1 MVIIGK
7 LSSALGPI
15 YLFQIG
21 EGLAM
26 RSGLS
31 LKLLVGI
38 PIALIA
44 TLSSAQQRTS
54 DSELSDTL
62 SWMDNT
68 YNPHPDVS
76 GAYGHG
82 RTGWYAPKNG
92 SVHEEV
98 FVSGSN
104 ETFTYDGCQMTLR
117 VEDDRAAET
126 SKEVYV
132 SFSYSFNLGYINPQ
146 SIRMTTISHTGVLNC
161 RAFPGADMDCDHAE
175 MAFKTRPE
183 ASLIDIYS
191 NTIYPKLE
199 GSDHESKSSSKANT
213 AYFMVNDV
221 EYAKRF
227 MKAFRHAVELCGGK
241 PEPF

>member
-1 MVIIGK
+1 
-7 LSSALGPI
+7 
-15 YLFQIG
+15 
-21 EGLAM
+21 M

-31 LKLLVGI
+31 VKLLLGI
-38 PIALIA
+38 SIVLIA

-54 DSELSDTL
+54 DSELSETL
-62 SWMDNT
+62 AWMDNT

-92 SVHEEV
+92 SAHEEV

-126 SKEVYV
+126 SKKVYV
-132 SFSYSFNLGYINPQ
+132 SLSYSFNLGY
-146 SIRMTTISHTGVLNC
+146 S
-161 RAFPGADMDCDHAE
+161 ADMDCDHAE
-175 MAFKTRPE
+175 IAFKTRPE
-183 ASLIDIYS
+183 APLMDIYS
-191 NTIYPKLE
+191 NAIYPELE

-221 EYAKRF
+221 EYANRL